1 MERVARSVWT
11 ASAVRR
17 RAPRLRAKEKG
28 VGMSATTIPAV
39 ATAKKAGWGTRAL
52 AILIDAIGIG
62 IIAAW

>member
-1 MERVARSVWT
+1 
-11 ASAVRR
+11 
-17 RAPRLRAKEKG
+17 
-28 VGMSATTIPAV
+28 MSATTIPAV